1 MGVPQPKAWEH
12 PPKYVTQATVK
23 AEMLFKSVVP

>member
-1 MGVPQPKAWEH
+1 MGVPPSSSGEH

-23 AEMLFKSVVP
+23 AEMLIKSVVP